1 MEPDREKNNGKN
13 PHKGHRERVRRRF
26 VAGGLD
32 GFTEHEALELL
43 LCYAIPRRDV
53 NGLAHRLIERFGG
66 LAGVLDAP
74 LDDLTETEGVGER
87 AAVLIK
93 LVPQLSRKYM
103 LSHLGDGKNAVL
115 DNVEKAGQFFV
126 PFFHARTDEAV
137 YLACLDPRCR
147 LISCRVLA
155 EGNEAFAAIT
165 IKQVLETAVR
175 ERAFSIILAH
185 NHPNGVALPSR
196 EDDNF
201 TRTLYR
207 SLGLLGIT
215 LEDHIIVA
223 NDEFVSLADS
233 GVMHLFKY

>member
-13 PHKGHRERVRRRF
+13 PHEGHRERVRRRF

-74 LDDLTETEGVGER
+74 FDALTETEGVGER

-126 PFFHARTDEAV
+126 PFFHARTDEVV

-185 NHPNGVALPSR
+185 NHPNGVVVPSR
-196 EDDNF
+196 DDIQS
-201 TRTLYR
+201 TLR
-207 SLGLLGIT
+207 IVRA
-215 LEDHIIVA
+215 LEAAEIHFVDHIIVA
-223 NDEFVSLADS
+223 GSDFASMSECGYLN
-233 GVMHLFKY
+233 